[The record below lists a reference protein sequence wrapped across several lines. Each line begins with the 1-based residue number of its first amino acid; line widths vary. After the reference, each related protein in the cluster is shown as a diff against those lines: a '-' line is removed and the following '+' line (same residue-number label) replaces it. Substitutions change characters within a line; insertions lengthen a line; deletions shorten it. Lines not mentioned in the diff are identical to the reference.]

1 MRLTTSVIAAG
12 LAAAAMAAAP
22 GSATAADGR
31 AAPTATAAQA
41 PQCIDGAFVR
51 QYLSKK
57 VRFAPDI
64 SYLRFEWSARFCRNG
79 NGWLWQ
85 KDDPGMTQL
94 GGGSVTGVGL
104 NLGKGRPTPNGVTY
118 RGEVRDCIPL
128 GAGYKGISFTGQAC
142 LTVANV
148 QFSAFVNGNQ
158 KVQYSFAPP
167 RTTGN
172 GAGSYLWTRN
182 VL

>member
-1 MRLTTSVIAAG
+1 MRRWDPHVA
-12 LAAAAMAAAP
+12 
-22 GSATAADGR
+22 
-31 AAPTATAAQA
+31 
-41 PQCIDGAFVR
+41 QCIGGAFVR

-57 VRFAPDI
+57 VRFLPDI

-85 KDDPGMTQL
+85 KDDPGLTAT
-94 GGGSVTGVGL
+94 GGGNATGVGL

-118 RGEVRDCIPL
+118 QDEVRDCLPVSTS
-128 GAGYKGISFTGQAC
+128 YKGITFGGVAC
-142 LTVANV
+142 LTVANLQV
-148 QFSAFVNGNQ
+148 SAFVNGNG
-158 KVQYSFAPP
+158 KVQYSFPSP

-172 GAGSYLWTRN
+172 GAGSYIWTRS